1 MPPAPGGEAK
11 KGGLEPDRR
20 GAGAEQGRLLHQGP
34 PRVRRARAST
44 LGACDGRAAQEAPE
58 LGALPDGSI
67 RVGRPAG
74 KPGRPRKRPGRPLAD
89 RGHAHDSCR
98 ALLRRRGTP
107 RVIPERRDQE
117 EERRRRRGGRPPL
130 FDAEA
135 YRGRNVVER
144 CVNRLEQWRGVATRL
159 REAGGRLPGD
169 GPHRVADDLADDVA
183 ARHPLASRY
192 RRRVRGS
199 CPAPPTPGP

>member
-1 MPPAPGGEAK
+1 M
-11 KGGLEPDRR
+11 
-20 GAGAEQGRLLHQGP
+20 
-34 PRVRRARAST
+34 
-44 LGACDGRAAQEAPE
+44 
-58 LGALPDGSI
+58 
-67 RVGRPAG
+67 
-74 KPGRPRKRPGRPLAD
+74 AD

-169 GPHRVADDLADDVA
+169 GPHRVADDLADDVSRQTPPSFA
-183 ARHPLASRY
+183 ISAPCPRVLSSASNSRSM
-192 RRRVRGS
+192 RPSV
-199 CPAPPTPGP
+199 APPPP